1 MVENKIIWSHH
12 AKIKLFEILNYFAER
27 NKSKLYSVKLLKR
40 FTNALELIQKH
51 PELGKKTEIDSVRGI
66 IVDNYILFY
75 EKKKNNIVVL
85 TLWDCRQNTDNL
97 KTK

>member
-40 FTNALELIQKH
+40 
-51 PELGKKTEIDSVRGI
+51 GS
-66 IVDNYILFY
+66 
-75 EKKKNNIVVL
+75 KN
-85 TLWDCRQNTDNL
+85 
-97 KTK
+97 